1 MHRSPTRRARSTLAE
16 TKMAIRVSC
25 PGCSKIIVAD
35 DHDGGR
41 RARCPECHAVLTLPT
56 AGFEQPPFAPA
67 YAFSSEASTERS
79 AQTPDDEF
87 AESIGIKGRNDMIAC
102 PYCAEPIRYGARK
115 CRHCGEYLDD
125 DLRRQQRRAAYENP
139 LAAGA
144 RPNAGIAAVL
154 SLFFPGAGQIYRE
167 KIGVGIAWMIAVAIG
182 YMLLVIPG
190 LILHGFCIY
199 DAATNE

>member
-1 MHRSPTRRARSTLAE
+1 
-16 TKMAIRVSC
+16 MAIRVAC

-35 DHDGGR
+35 DHDAGR
-41 RARCPECHAVLTLPT
+41 RARCPECHAMLTLPAT
-56 AGFEQPPFAPA
+56 GYEQSPPQ
-67 YAFSSEASTERS
+67 SS
-79 AQTPDDEF
+79 AQAFVDDDF
-87 AESIGIKGRNDMIAC
+87 AESIGVAGRQELIAC

-125 DLRRQQRRAAYENP
+125 DLRRQQRRAAYDNP

-144 RPNAGIAAVL
+144 KPNAGIAAVL

-167 KIGVGIAWMIAVAIG
+167 KIGAGIAWMIAVAIG
-182 YMLLVIPG
+182 YVLLVVPG

>member
-1 MHRSPTRRARSTLAE
+1 
-16 TKMAIRVSC
+16 MAIRVSC

-35 DHDGGR
+35 DHDAGR
-41 RARCPECHAVLTLPT
+41 RARCPECHATLTLP
-56 AGFEQPPFAPA
+56 AAAFEEPPHAPA
-67 YAFSSEASTERS
+67 YAFAGGAAAERTERRAEDDF
-79 AQTPDDEF
+79 AQSSG
-87 AESIGIKGRNDMIAC
+87 AENRKELIAC

-125 DLRRQQRRAAYENP
+125 DLRRQQRRAAYDNP

-144 RPNAGIAAVL
+144 KPNAGIAAVL

-167 KIGVGIAWMIAVAIG
+167 KIGVGIAWFVAVTIG
-182 YMLLVIPG
+182 YIMLVIPG